1 MKDSKIAINKNKK
14 RKLKEALTVNGTEYK
29 GVHKFA
35 CLNEVPVYEVF
46 TYHAFNQIIGFA
58 KFINQSYGKVF
69 YRGEC
74 NLHNSLIPSLL
85 RGNCTVEK
93 KRASLNKIVEK
104 IRKDHLLNNE
114 LKLDNSYTSQL
125 RIESLLQHYGIPTS
139 FIDVVDNHW
148 IALWMGLNKSIEIK
162 SLAKYCHYEERR
174 IPRIIIEEDK
184 ENLDKLLYQYVLLI
198 AVPSNKSKKNKGIE
212 ICDDYEIVDLR
223 KALPSTF
230 LRPHAQHGIVIKKKV
245 HTQSGEKILPASYDL
260 ADSVIGILKIR
271 IDNAKEWLGNG
282 MFLTQNNLFPAPAYD
297 NGYDILLSR
306 EDIFCNTEFSIV
318 RYM

>member
-1 MKDSKIAINKNKK
+1 M
-14 RKLKEALTVNGTEYK
+14 
-29 GVHKFA
+29 
-35 CLNEVPVYEVF
+35 
-46 TYHAFNQIIGFA
+46 
-58 KFINQSYGKVF
+58 
-69 YRGEC
+69 
-74 NLHNSLIPSLL
+74 
-85 RGNCTVEK
+85 
-93 KRASLNKIVEK
+93 
-104 IRKDHLLNNE
+104 NNE
-114 LKLDNSYTSQL
+114 LKLDNSDTSKL
-125 RIESLLQHYGIPTS
+125 RIESLLQHYGIPTN

-162 SLAKYCHYEERR
+162 SLTKYYHYEERM
-174 IPRIIIEEDK
+174 IPRIITEKDK

-198 AVPSNKSKKNKGIE
+198 AVPSNKSKKYEGLE
-212 ICDDYEIVDLR
+212 ICYDHVIVDLR

-245 HTQSGEKILPASYDL
+245 HTQSCEKILPASYDL

-306 EDIFCNTEFSIV
+306 EDIFCNTEFSIA
-318 RYM
+318 RYV